1 MKPTPNTFKYRD
13 YYITN
18 VTLQNVTIFLHCGK
32 KHALLYGVE
41 FIKLKSNIHGSV
53 HRSMT

>member
-1 MKPTPNTFKYRD
+1 MKPTSNTFKYRD

-18 VTLQNVTIFLHCGK
+18 LTLQNVTKFLHCGK

-41 FIKLKSNIHGSV
+41 FIKLKLYSRTVLNKK
-53 HRSMT
+53 